1 MPTPAP
7 GQIRQTAEYEG
18 FRPAVYKDTKG
29 IPTVGIGFNLN
40 RPDAP
45 QKLASVGADYNL
57 VRSGK
62 QALSYQQALA
72 LHQVDL
78 YNASREASRLLPNYT
93 QQPPI
98 VQQIM
103 TDLVYNLGARKLS
116 GWGTTLKNL
125 AMGNYSGAAQSLSKT
140 AWYNQVGRRSREIV
154 SALNYLGS
162 IQ

>member
-1 MPTPAP
+1 
-7 GQIRQTAEYEG
+7 
-18 FRPAVYKDTKG
+18 
-29 IPTVGIGFNLN
+29 
-40 RPDAP
+40 
-45 QKLASVGADYNL
+45 